1 MTTLQIRVDETLKH
15 RSDTLFSS
23 LGMDTSTAVRIFL
36 NSAVEYN
43 GIPFSIRHIQSDDS
57 LETAIS
63 DTRNKTHLNGPF
75 NSANSAVLSMLED

>member
-1 MTTLQIRVDETLKH
+1 MKDSITQTTDSEIMEEYF
-15 RSDTLFSS
+15 SD
-23 LGMDTSTAVRIFL
+23 
-36 NSAVEYN
+36 N
-43 GIPFSIRHIQSDDS
+43 S